1 MILQALTDYYKELAK
16 KGKITRPGW
25 VKVTVSFALILDE
38 DGKLTRILSLSTTM
52 PDGKKSMPQELELP
66 APVKRTVGIA
76 PNFLW
81 DNSAYLLGFD
91 GKGKPERSKDC
102 FAAAKNM
109 HLELLKE
116 LDEPFAKAIC
126 RFFESWE
133 PDTAESDAVFAD
145 CLEDIKKGSNLVF
158 LYDGRY
164 PGEDEALC
172 RAWQAH
178 YDGAA
183 EGALMRCL
191 VTGEEVMPENTH
203 PSIKNVMGAQSSG
216 AALVSFNAP
225 AFCSYGREQN
235 FNAPVGKYAAFAYTT
250 ALNTLL
256 ADKDHVLRLGDTTV
270 VFWAQEA
277 QPAYQTSFGSFFS
290 GDGMSDDE
298 LKGCM
303 KALAQG
309 RPHNF
314 DGVTL
319 MPNEHFYVLG
329 LAPNAARLSVRFFL
343 RDSFGAF
350 AQNLQRHYDRMK
362 VIQYNDLDWKP
373 ISPFA
378 MLQET
383 VNIKAKNPEIPTQMA
398 ADTMKAIMTDSRYP
412 ETLYQQTMLRM
423 RATQDGLDRKNRP
436 VYKISNARIQ
446 IIKAFLIKN
455 RNFNIT
461 EDLRMEDCDTAFRL
475 GMLFSLLENI
485 QRTANP
491 KLNTTIRDRYYNSA
505 SSTPYIAFP
514 TLLRLKNNHLK
525 VVGRERP
532 KLAAYFENEIARIC
546 KPLGYTFPRILTIE
560 EQGAFALGYYKQRLS
575 KNEIEGI
582 EKSTE
587 TLKEEN

>member
-343 RDSFGAF
+343 RDRFGAF
-350 AQNLQRHYDRMK
+350 AQNLQRHYDDIR
-362 VIQYNDLDWKP
+362 VIGDNRSKFEDIPLW
-373 ISPFA
+373 A
-378 MLQET
+378 LLRET
-383 VNIKAKNPEIPTQMA
+383 VNMNSRNKDAVPQMA
-398 ADTMKAIMTDSRYP
+398 GDTLRAVLSGTGYP
-412 ETLYQQTMLRM
+412 ATLYQQTQLRI
-423 RATQDGLDRKNRP
+423 RAESEVTRGR
-436 VYKISNARIQ
+436 AG
-446 IIKAFLIKN
+446 IIKAYL
-455 RNFNIT
+455 T
-461 EDLRMEDCDTAFRL
+461 RMQNNDKYREALTVELNEQTKYQPYVL
-475 GMLFSLLENI
+475 GRLFSVLEGL
-485 QRTANP
+485 QQAANP
-491 KLNTTIRDRYYNSA
+491 GINATITDKFFTSA
-505 SSTPYIAFP
+505 GATPGIVFP
-514 TLLRLKNNHLK
+514 RIINLSKNHLK
-525 VVGRERP
+525 KLDVGMRTYYSKQITELMGMISRDYP
-532 KLAAYFENEIARIC
+532 AHYNLY
-546 KPLGYTFPRILTIE
+546 
-560 EQGAFALGYYKQRLS
+560 EQGIFQLGYYHQTQKRY
-575 KNEIEGI
+575 
-582 EKSTE
+582 EKKDRTAAAE

>member
-16 KGKITRPGW
+16 KGKIARPGW
-25 VKVTVSFALILDE
+25 GKVKVSFALILDE
-38 DGKLTRILSLSTTM
+38 DGKLTRVLPLSTTT
-52 PDGKKSMPQELELP
+52 PDGKKSLPQELELP
-66 APVKRTVGIA
+66 APVTRTVDIA

-126 RFFESWE
+126 CFFESWE
-133 PDTAESDAVFAD
+133 PDRAESDAVFAD

-270 VFWAQEA
+270 VFWAQAAE
-277 QPAYQTSFGSFFS
+277 PAYQTSFGSFFS

-343 RDSFGAF
+343 RDRFGAF
-350 AQNLQRHYDRMK
+350 AQNLQRHYDDIR
-362 VIQYNDLDWKP
+362 VIGNNRSKFEDIPLW
-373 ISPFA
+373 A
-378 MLQET
+378 LLRET
-383 VNIKAKNPEIPTQMA
+383 VNMNSRNKDAVPQMA
-398 ADTMKAIMTDSRYP
+398 GDTLRAVLSGTGYP
-412 ETLYQQTMLRM
+412 ATLYQQTQLRI
-423 RATQDGLDRKNRP
+423 RAESEVTRGR
-436 VYKISNARIQ
+436 AG
-446 IIKAFLIKN
+446 IIKAYL
-455 RNFNIT
+455 T
-461 EDLRMEDCDTAFRL
+461 RMQNNDKYREALTVELNEQTKYQPYVL
-475 GMLFSLLENI
+475 GRLFSVLEGL
-485 QRTANP
+485 QQAANP
-491 KLNTTIRDRYYNSA
+491 GINATITDKFFTSA
-505 SSTPYIAFP
+505 GATPGIVFP
-514 TLLRLKNNHLK
+514 RIINLSKNHLK
-525 VVGRERP
+525 KLDVGMRTYYSKQITELMGMISRDYP
-532 KLAAYFENEIARIC
+532 AHYNLY
-546 KPLGYTFPRILTIE
+546 
-560 EQGAFALGYYKQRLS
+560 EQGIFQLGYYHQTQKRY
-575 KNEIEGI
+575 
-582 EKSTE
+582 EKKDRTAAAE